1 MHVTRLPRVL
11 HVRTVGLGVTSPH
24 VHTPAVGFSSA
35 KHNVCAV
42 VEGDAAS
49 KGKASHSHFQQ
60 IRLAADFDDRYVFH
74 DIYSTTFDLVRA

>member
-1 MHVTRLPRVL
+1 MYIC
-11 HVRTVGLGVTSPH
+11 
-24 VHTPAVGFSSA
+24 TPAVGFSSA

-60 IRLAADFDDRYVFH
+60 IRLAANFDDRYVFH